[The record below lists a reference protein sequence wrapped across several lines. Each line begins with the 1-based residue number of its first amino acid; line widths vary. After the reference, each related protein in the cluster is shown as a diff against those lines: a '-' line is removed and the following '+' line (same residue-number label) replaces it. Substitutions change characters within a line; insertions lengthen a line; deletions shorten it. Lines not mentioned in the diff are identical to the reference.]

1 MASPAR
7 VPRAPTSEEQL
18 QAVTVGPLKRL
29 EEGQVACDCP
39 ADSRIA
45 GYFDRR
51 SRKRQEAGQRYEPG
65 AVSKALRGALMA
77 EGPAGRTV
85 LELGCGPGAL
95 LVGLLSAG
103 ADRASGVD
111 LSPEAVEEARRR
123 AEEAGVA
130 DRADFTVADGAHAV
144 LAPHDWVVL
153 DKVMCCYPDVDALLG
168 NSIPAARHLYA
179 FAVPASYGWRG
190 AIARAAL
197 SLEALVLAILR
208 RPCPAYVHD
217 VRMIEARLT
226 EGGLRPV
233 TRRTCSFWHLAVFAR

>member
-1 MASPAR
+1 MGRMPSPDR
-7 VPRAPTSEEQL
+7 IPRPTASEEHP
-18 QAVTVGPLKRL
+18 QAVTIGP
-29 EEGQVACDCP
+29 EGTQFACDCP

-65 AVSKALRGALMA
+65 AVSKALHEALIA
-77 EGPAGRTV
+77 EGPAGRTI
-85 LELGCGPGAL
+85 LELGCGPGAM
-95 LVGLLSAG
+95 LVALLSEG

-130 DRADFTVADGAHAV
+130 SRADFSVADGAHAA
-144 LAPHDWVVL
+144 LTPHDWVVL

-168 NSIPAARHLYA
+168 NSIPVARHLYA

-197 SLEALVLAILR
+197 SLEAVALAILR

-217 VRMIEARLT
+217 VAMIERRLT
-226 EGGLRPV
+226 EAGFRPV
-233 TRRTCSFWHLAVFAR
+233 TRHTSSFWHIAVFAR